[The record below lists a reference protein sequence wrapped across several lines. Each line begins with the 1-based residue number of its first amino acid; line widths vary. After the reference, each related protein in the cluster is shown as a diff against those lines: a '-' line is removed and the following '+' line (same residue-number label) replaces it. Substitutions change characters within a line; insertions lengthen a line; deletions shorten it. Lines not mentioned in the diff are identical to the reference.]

1 MKDDI
6 TIIKPKKRIYLF
18 NIKELWKFKK
28 LFYMLAKRDISVK
41 YKQAIIGGLW
51 ALIKPFFTMVIFTVF
66 FGNIIKVPSDDIP
79 YAIFSYSGI
88 LIWSY
93 FATSV
98 GVASESVVANAGLVS
113 KIYFPRIIIPI
124 SSTLVGLVDYVVAM
138 IVMLGLMIYYK
149 VPPNIYILLVPV
161 VLFFTWILATGMGF
175 WFSALN
181 VKYRDTRYIVSFLTQ
196 SLIFMTPVIYPV
208 SILGDYKW
216 ILSFNPMTGFVQ
228 AHRAAILGH
237 QVIDFKIFGIAI
249 ALSIIIFISGL
260 LYFNSVERYF
270 ADVI

>member
-1 MKDDI
+1 
-6 TIIKPKKRIYLF
+6 
-18 NIKELWKFKK
+18 
-28 LFYMLAKRDISVK
+28 
-41 YKQAIIGGLW
+41 
-51 ALIKPFFTMVIFTVF
+51 
-66 FGNIIKVPSDDIP
+66 
-79 YAIFSYSGI
+79 
-88 LIWSY
+88 
-93 FATSV
+93 
-98 GVASESVVANAGLVS
+98 
-113 KIYFPRIIIPI
+113 
-124 SSTLVGLVDYVVAM
+124 
-138 IVMLGLMIYYK
+138 MIYYK